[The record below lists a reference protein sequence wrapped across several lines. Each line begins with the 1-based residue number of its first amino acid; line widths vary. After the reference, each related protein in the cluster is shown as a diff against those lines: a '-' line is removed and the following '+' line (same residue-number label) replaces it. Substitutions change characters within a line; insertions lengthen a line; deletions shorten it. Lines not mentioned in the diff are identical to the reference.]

1 MQTELSTA
9 QIPYIYSEFAD
20 LVGDDHWRKRVKKI
34 KEEIRGFPFLAEYL
48 ADENEIAV
56 QLEGLRKLQERYGL
70 ARHRPE
76 VGQQFYS
83 AAALA
88 YQVVSMA
95 NGLSADMRKRL
106 VRRVHGALKNPDD
119 MRGMRLELSIA
130 THFAR
135 RGQAVVWPEMEG
147 GGTFDLLLPNM
158 GKSGLEVE
166 CKSISGAKGYA
177 VNKREAL
184 AFFHHVSRQLQP
196 MIKTL
201 RTGVG
206 VVVTVPD
213 RLPAMERDR
222 AALAA
227 DVARQVR
234 AAQSIALPCGTHIRL
249 VEFDASRLSGL
260 PDDML
265 ETVARSAMEEVTGT
279 RNRHTMAIGRKAGGA
294 MVVAVQS
301 NRDDTFLQATLEVL
315 GDAARR
321 QLTGQRAGV
330 LLAGLHGLEAD
341 QLLSVA
347 GQDNNPSEPPT
358 ALALR
363 VSDFLS
369 SPARGH
375 LVGLGFLSRGA
386 MRPVAAGIVDSGGV
400 AYHFPCP
407 QSPQWHPDFQGMF
420 SVLQTS

>member
-1 MQTELSTA
+1 MRTEIFTA
-9 QIPYIYSEFAD
+9 QIPHIYGEFAD
-20 LVGDDHWRKRVKKI
+20 LVGEDHWRKRVRKI
-34 KEEIRGFPFLAEYL
+34 KEEIRGFPFLSQHLTE
-48 ADENEIAV
+48 ENDIAL
-56 QLEGLRKLQERYGL
+56 QLEGLRNLQERYGR
-70 ARHRPE
+70 ASNWPE
-76 VGQQFYS
+76 VGRQFYS

-88 YQVVSMA
+88 FQVVTMA
-95 NGLSADMRKRL
+95 NGLSAIMRQRL
-106 VRRVHGALKNPDD
+106 IRRLHGALKNPDD

-135 RGQAVVWPEMEG
+135 RDQTIVWPEMEG
-147 GGTFDLLLPNM
+147 GGTFDLLLPGM
-158 GKSGLEVE
+158 GKSGLEIE
-166 CKSISGAKGYA
+166 CKSISGTKGYA

-184 AFFHHVSRQLQP
+184 TFFHHVSRQLAP

-201 RTGVG
+201 RAGIG

-222 AALAA
+222 IALAA

-234 AAQSIALPCGTHIRL
+234 AGQTVALPSGAHVRV
-249 VEFDASRLSGL
+249 VEFDAARLSGL

-265 ETVARSAMEEVTGT
+265 ETVGRSVLEEATGT
-279 RNRHTMAIGRKAGGA
+279 RNRHTMAIGQKSGGA
-294 MVVAVQS
+294 IVVAVQS
-301 NRDDTFLQATLEVL
+301 QRDDAFLQSTFEVL

-330 LLAGLHGLEAD
+330 LLAGLDGLEAE

-347 GQDNNPSEPPT
+347 DQDNNPSEQPT

-369 SPARGH
+369 SPARSH
-375 LVGLGFLSRGA
+375 LVGLGFLSRGT
-386 MRPVAAGIVDSGGV
+386 MRSVTAGIVDSGGV

-407 QSPQWHPDFQGMF
+407 LSPQWHSDFQGMF
-420 SVLQTS
+420 STLQT

>member
-20 LVGDDHWRKRVKKI
+20 LIGADHWHKRVKKI
-34 KEEIRGFPFLAEYL
+34 KEEVRGFPFLAEHL
-48 ADENEIAV
+48 ADENEIAF
-56 QLEGLRKLQERYGL
+56 QLEGLRKLQERYGF
-70 ARHRPE
+70 AGHWPDVGRH
-76 VGQQFYS
+76 FYS

-88 YQVVSMA
+88 IQVVSMA
-95 NGLSADMRKRL
+95 KRLDARMRQRL

-130 THFAR
+130 THYAR
-135 RGQAVVWPEMEG
+135 RGHAIVWPEMEG
-147 GGTFDLLLPNM
+147 GGTFDLLLPDM
-158 GKSGLEVE
+158 GTGGLEVE
-166 CKSISGAKGYA
+166 CKSISGGKGYA

-184 AFFHHVSRQLQP
+184 TFFHHVSRQLQP
-196 MIKTL
+196 MVKTL

-213 RLPAMERDR
+213 RLPATERDR

-234 AAQSIALPCGTHIRL
+234 AAQSAALPNGAHIRL

-260 PDDML
+260 PDGML
-265 ETVARSAMEEVTGT
+265 ETVARSALEEATGT
-279 RNRHTMAIGRKAGGA
+279 RNRHTMAMGRKAGGA
-294 MVVAVQS
+294 IVVAVQS
-301 NRDDTFLQATLEVL
+301 NRDDTFLQATFEVL

-321 QLTGQRAGV
+321 QLTGQRAG
-330 LLAGLHGLEAD
+330 LLIAGLHGLEAD

-358 ALALR
+358 ALALH

-369 SPARGH
+369 SPARSH
-375 LVGLGFLSRGA
+375 LIGLGFLSRGA
-386 MRPVAAGIVDSGGV
+386 MRPIADGVVYSGGV

-407 QSPQWHPDFQGMF
+407 QNPQWHSDFQGMF
-420 SVLQTS
+420 SII

>member
-9 QIPYIYSEFAD
+9 QIPYIYCEFAD
-20 LVGDDHWRKRVKKI
+20 LIGADHWHKRVKKI
-34 KEEIRGFPFLAEYL
+34 KEEVRGFPFLAEHL
-48 ADENEIAV
+48 ADENEIAF
-56 QLEGLRKLQERYGL
+56 QLEGLRKLQERYGF
-70 ARHRPE
+70 AGYWPDVGRH
-76 VGQQFYS
+76 FYS

-88 YQVVSMA
+88 IQVVSMA
-95 NGLSADMRKRL
+95 KRLDARMRQRL

-130 THFAR
+130 THYAR
-135 RGQAVVWPEMEG
+135 RCHAIVWPEMEG
-147 GGTFDLLLPNM
+147 GGTFDLLLPDM
-158 GKSGLEVE
+158 GTSGLEVE

-184 AFFHHVSRQLQP
+184 TFFHHVSRQLQP
-196 MIKTL
+196 MVKTL

-213 RLPAMERDR
+213 RLPATERDR

-234 AAQSIALPCGTHIRL
+234 AAQSAALRNGAHIRL

-260 PDDML
+260 PDGML
-265 ETVARSAMEEVTGT
+265 ETVARSALEEATGT
-279 RNRHTMAIGRKAGGA
+279 RNRHTMAMGRKADGA
-294 MVVAVQS
+294 IVVAVQS
-301 NRDDTFLQATLEVL
+301 NRDDTFLQATFEVL

-321 QLTGQRAGV
+321 QLTGQRAG
-330 LLAGLHGLEAD
+330 LLIAGLHGLEAD

-358 ALALR
+358 ALALH

-369 SPARGH
+369 SPARSH
-375 LVGLGFLSRGA
+375 LIGLGFLSRGA
-386 MRPVAAGIVDSGGV
+386 MRPVADGVVDSGGV
-400 AYHFPCP
+400 SYHFPCP
-407 QSPQWHPDFQGMF
+407 QSPQWHSDFQGMF
-420 SVLQTS
+420 SII